1 MVALEQVTDSLL
13 RTGLMSE
20 GELSV
25 VCDELQQQAVAVDA
39 EQLLRHLTASGKLT
53 SHQAK
58 RVKQGRSGEL
68 VLGNYLVL
76 SHIGEGGM
84 GSVFKALHRRMDR
97 VVAIKVIK
105 QQQATP
111 DFIARFHREIKAA
124 ARLNHPNV
132 VVAYDA
138 DCCEL
143 GDYLVMEYVEG
154 TDLDIVIEK
163 SGPLS
168 VSDAIES
175 MRQAAVALD
184 YAHSQ
189 GVVHRDIKP
198 ANLMRDITGTIKVA
212 DLGLARLQESSE
224 EAAASAGL
232 TRQGMVAGTVDY
244 MPPEQAADARSVD
257 HRADIYSLGCTLFYL
272 LTGGPVF
279 TGDSLMS
286 RLIAHREQP
295 PPSLTGPVD
304 GVTPELDAIFH
315 RMVAKRPEDR
325 FQSMSEVAAALEA
338 LQRPAGQAA
347 RAADETA
354 SLRDMS
360 VLIVE
365 QSKLQAGMIAK
376 RLNELEIGDVHT
388 CSSGREA
395 MEKMQSTRV
404 QLVATSLV
412 LPDMTGLELTERI
425 RNELRWSQIG
435 ILLMTTAELSPQV
448 QAAVL
453 RHGAI
458 GALRKPF
465 DADKLRDAISGV
477 MSNQGADSDHFAALD
492 QVRVLIADDSRV
504 ARRRIKQT
512 LAQFGFRDF
521 TEVEDGSAAAARLA
535 EARFDLVVTDF
546 NMPNMNGYEL
556 IAHIREA
563 SNQPN
568 VPIIMVTTEFDPAKL
583 GQVYQLGVSAI
594 CNKSFEPEMVRNIV
608 IQLFA

>member
-376 RLNELEIGDVHT
+376 RLNDLEIGDVHT